1 MFAKAVAVS
10 LLTLASASVFA
21 AECSVTVESTDQM
34 SYTTKEFTVDKSCK
48 EFTVKLTHSGS
59 LPKNVMGHNLVIS
72 KTADMQAIATEGMS
86 KGLDNDYLN
95 AANAA
100 IIAHTKMIGA
110 PEKETEVKFDTS
122 KLEAGGDYSFFCSF
136 PGHISMMKGKVI
148 VK

>member
-21 AECSVTVESTDQM
+21 AECAVTIDSTDQM
-34 SYTTKEFTVDKSCK
+34 SYNSK
-48 EFTVKLTHSGS
+48 EFTVKLTHSGN

-86 KGLDNDYLN
+86 QGLDKDYLK
-95 AANAA
+95 ADNAA

-122 KLEAGGDYSFFCSF
+122 KLEAGGDYSFFCTF

>member
-34 SYTTKEFTVDKSCK
+34 SYTSKEFPGDKSCK

-72 KTADMQAIATEGMS
+72 KTADMQGIATEGMS
-86 KGLDNDYLN
+86 KGLENDYLN

-122 KLEAGGDYSFFCSF
+122 KLEAGGDYSFFCTF

>member
-21 AECSVTVESTDQM
+21 AECSVTVDSTDQM
-34 SYTTKEFTVDKSCK
+34 SFNTKEITVD
-48 EFTVKLTHSGS
+48 
-59 LPKNVMGHNLVIS
+59 KNVMGHNLVIS
-72 KTADMQAIATEGMS
+72 KTADMQGIATEGMTQ
-86 KGLDNDYLN
+86 GLDKDYIKADN
-95 AANAA
+95 AG

-110 PEKETEVKFDTS
+110 PEKETEVKFDAT
-122 KLEAGGDYSFFCSF
+122 KLEAGGDYSFFCTF